1 MSRGRVLGLDP
12 GERRIGVALSDAT
25 GIIAQPHM
33 VIDRRR
39 HDLAATLRTLY
50 EEHEVGTVVVGLP
63 VSLSGEEGTAAR
75 RARAF
80 GAKVEDILG
89 CQVVYQDERF
99 TTVQA
104 EDALL
109 EAGMRRV
116 ERREKRD
123 KIAAALM
130 LQAYLD
136 AGRGEETP

>member
-39 HDLAATLRTLY
+39 QDLAATLRTLY

-63 VSLSGEEGTAAR
+63 VSLSGEEGASAR